1 MLEGDEAC
9 WAAEKCYGCFRGAEA
24 VKGASEVA
32 GEGFCVPKDI
42 GLVEEERERG
52 LEACP
57 SFQARKKWVESYR
70 RCRPDS

>member
-24 VKGASEVA
+24 VKGASEVV

-42 GLVEEERERG
+42 GLMEEERERG

-57 SFQARKKWVESYR
+57 SFQARKKWVES
-70 RCRPDS
+70 